1 MCFIYLLKCTRNG
14 LNINHN
20 GILYMVLDRLGDL
33 STNRLYC
40 DEAVRRWGREGGR
53 KEGERESGDGGGI
66 DTGEKREIAFMI

>member
-1 MCFIYLLKCTRNG
+1 M
-14 LNINHN
+14 
-20 GILYMVLDRLGDL
+20 GDL